1 MLDKKEQTIDLYVS
15 KLTGKR
21 KVFLNGEMKFTGK
34 KAGGVLF
41 SYAFKIGTHTTIV
54 LQKEKGY
61 DL

>member
-1 MLDKKEQTIDLYVS
+1 MLDKNEQIIDLYVS

-21 KVFLNGEMKFTGK
+21 KVFLNGEMKFSGK

-54 LQKEKGY
+54 M
-61 DL
+61 